1 MACCGKQLLC
11 IARRHVCPFH
21 YSSLCERNENAG
33 NHALFGKHNGKT
45 IKKSWLE
52 IWKMQPL
59 KQYSGQYAATDFKY
73 RLKFMKVNHCIV
85 KTKTYISFK
94 NQNLCSFACNF
105 VSGQES
111 TIRFYTCSSHHPPDA
126 LESVSFIGRLNEESG
141 REEGGERFS
150 SFFLFFPPPSSC
162 FLSSSFL
169 SQPIK
174 RQTQTWRSD
183 FHTCIW
189 FAYKE
194 RIIQAM
200 IFTIDSLHNI

>member
-141 REEGGERFS
+141 REEGGRKEESAFLLSSS
-150 SFFLFFPPPSSC
+150 SFVLLPPASSLPPSS
-162 FLSSSFL
+162 LSL
-169 SQPIK
+169 SNDRLK
-174 RQTQTWRSD
+174 RGDQ
-183 FHTCIW
+183 
-189 FAYKE
+189 
-194 RIIQAM
+194 
-200 IFTIDSLHNI
+200 IFTLVFGLLTKNGLFRL

>member
-141 REEGGERFS
+141 REEGGRKEES
-150 SFFLFFPPPSSC
+150 AFLLS
-162 FLSSSFL
+162 SSSFL
-169 SQPIK
+169 LLPPASSLPPSSLSLSNDRLK
-174 RQTQTWRSD
+174 RGDQ
-183 FHTCIW
+183 
-189 FAYKE
+189 
-194 RIIQAM
+194 
-200 IFTIDSLHNI
+200 IFTLVFGLLTKNGLFRL

>member
-141 REEGGERFS
+141 REEGGRKEESAFLLSSS
-150 SFFLFFPPPSSC
+150 SFVLLPPASSLPPSS
-162 FLSSSFL
+162 LSL
-169 SQPIK
+169 SNDRLK
-174 RQTQTWRSD
+174 RGDQ
-183 FHTCIW
+183 
-189 FAYKE
+189 
-194 RIIQAM
+194 
-200 IFTIDSLHNI
+200 IFTLVFGLLTKNGLFRLWFSP